1 MLAEMDEHDLFPR
14 RCDRGVSMTCVCGM
28 VRFVLG
34 GSRGLGGGLQGGAV
48 ERD

>member
-14 RCDRGVSMTCVCGM
+14 RCDRGVSMTLCGM
-28 VRFVLG
+28 VRFMLG

-48 ERD
+48 EGD